1 MPSHNIEIYQGAA
14 TLFFMKNA
22 AVFYI
27 MNLEQEILRLLTLAG
42 EKGLKIE
49 KVARHVFNSCNTMF
63 SPLDYKEVHAFVS
76 QYLIKNAKDP
86 TSIIEKVEGHG
97 MYRLNA
103 KAKLTQQLM
112 LEFAPHEKEDE
123 GDNQDESTNHSDN
136 DLSLSL
142 F

>member
-1 MPSHNIEIYQGAA
+1 
-14 TLFFMKNA
+14 
-22 AVFYI
+22 
-27 MNLEQEILRLLTLAG
+27 
-42 EKGLKIE
+42 
-49 KVARHVFNSCNTMF
+49 MF

>member
-1 MPSHNIEIYQGAA
+1 
-14 TLFFMKNA
+14 MKNA